1 MGYASRASAEGAFF
15 VPRFCLGNTS
25 TDQQQLIDS
34 NGMEVFSKYFR
45 RLLQNNAPH
54 IFPNG
59 GRTADAHGN
68 YQLLVNEMQKLRTD
82 PDQAQKIAESINTP
96 EGDLFRE
103 FDLSTFVSHF
113 QLDSFAAAM
122 LAASCRLCGS
132 GDLKAKGTRGPALT
146 LASLTIYS
154 RSDSDSQT

>member
-1 MGYASRASAEGAFF
+1 
-15 VPRFCLGNTS
+15 
-25 TDQQQLIDS
+25 
-34 NGMEVFSKYFR
+34 MEVFSKYFR

-54 IFPNG
+54 IFANG
-59 GRTADAHGN
+59 GRSADAHGN

-82 PDQAQKIAESINTP
+82 PEQAQKIAESINTP

-113 QLDSFAAAM
+113 QLDPFATAM

-132 GDLKAKGTRGPALT
+132 ADLRSKGTPGIVTT
-146 LASLTIYS
+146 LALLTVCS
-154 RSDSDSQT
+154 